1 VAAGSPAAQAGL
13 TVGDRIY
20 EINGQSFTTSDDFR
34 DLVLG
39 LLDASAA
46 DFTLLVESR
55 GKVQS
60 VTVHPLSQPLAKK
73 SNT

>member
-1 VAAGSPAAQAGL
+1 
-13 TVGDRIY
+13 VGDRIY
-20 EINGQSFTTSDDFR
+20 EINGQSFTPSDDFR